1 MLNKKIVLNILGVT
15 QTKDNTIVHD
25 TSSTETNFG
34 KLLEPGLRKIFFE
47 TYKEKPEQFSK
58 IFHMNTSKKAMET
71 DYGMG
76 AFGDWTKRE
85 TSLDNVAYQKFSA
98 GKERTYK
105 HEAFTSGFQVERELV
120 DDEQYR
126 VLKKMPAALA
136 RSCRASIEKNAI
148 KILSGAFTGTG
159 YDGVPMCADN
169 HPLLDSADTCS
180 NLIVGELNRDNLKQ
194 ALLLMRQQKDEA
206 GNLIQMKADTLI
218 IPPELED
225 TAIRLLHTAKL
236 PGGNDNDTNEYI
248 ASHGLKIVVMDYLS
262 GEVGGETMWFVQDS
276 SQHEMN
282 FFWRIKPE
290 FKWAEEFDNFVA
302 KYRGYCRYSFGYS
315 DFRGIIGSTG
325 VNAKTRTT
333 TK

>member
-1 MLNKKIVLNILGVT
+1 MLNKKIVLNILAAVV
-15 QTKDNTIVHD
+15 QNKENTIVHD
-25 TSSTETNFG
+25 TGANETNFG
-34 KLLEPGLRKIFFE
+34 KLLEPGLRKIFYE

-58 IFHMNTSKKAMET
+58 IFNMETSKKAMET

-76 AFGDWTKRE
+76 AFGDWTKRAS
-85 TSLDNVAYQKFSA
+85 SLDNVAYQKFSA
-98 GKERTYK
+98 GKERTYV
-105 HEAFTSGFQVERELV
+105 HEAFTSGFQVERELM

-126 VLKKMPAALA
+126 VLKKMPKALA

-159 YDGVPMCADN
+159 YDGKPLCAKD
-169 HPLLDSADTCS
+169 HPLLDSEATCS
-180 NLIVGELNRDNLKQ
+180 NLVEGELNRENLKK
-194 ALLLMRQQKDEA
+194 ALLLMRQTKDEA
-206 GNLIQMKADTLI
+206 GNLVQMKADTLI

-225 TAIRLLHTAKL
+225 TAVRLLHTAKL

-262 GEVGGETMWFVQDS
+262 GEEGGETMWFVQDS

-290 FKWAEEFDNFVA
+290 FKWAEEFDNFIA
-302 KYRGYCRYSFGYS
+302 KYRGYCRYSYGYS
-315 DFRGIIGSTG
+315 DFRGIVGSKG
-325 VNAKTRTT
+325 ANLPA
-333 TK
+333 